1 LAPLAQRRA
10 LHCGRFLPNTPYRFS
25 REKPAVN
32 ISTFVAAAAHDMKN
46 SVSVI
51 AAYLEDALAQL
62 GEPGLAQPSQAAMST
77 YQALYETQRVNGNLV
92 QLMAIFKLQEG
103 MYPFQPAEVALDEFS
118 VEVMDRVR
126 QLARL
131 KGLELSGTQEV
142 EQPTWF
148 FDHDLI
154 NSVVV
159 QSLFNAVRYARSK
172 VQLSLRLHEGQL
184 EIEVADDGPGFP
196 DFMLEQGFPSRQ
208 GIDVRTGSTG
218 LGLFFSRMAA
228 GLHQR
233 GEVQGSTRLSNG
245 GTLGGGR
252 FVITL
257 P

>member
-1 LAPLAQRRA
+1 M
-10 LHCGRFLPNTPYRFS
+10 
-25 REKPAVN
+25 N

-62 GEPGLAQPSQAAMST
+62 GQAGDAQPSPAAMST
-77 YQALYETQRVNGNLV
+77 CQALYETQRVNGNLV

-103 MYPFQPAEVALDEFS
+103 MYPFEPTEVMLDEFAD
-118 VEVMDRVR
+118 EVLDRVR

-131 KGLELSGTQEV
+131 KGLELTCVAEEGL
-142 EQPTWF
+142 PGWF
-148 FDHDLI
+148 FDHDLVA
-154 NSVVV
+154 SVVV
-159 QSLFNAVRYARSK
+159 QCMFNSIRYARRK
-172 VQLSLRLHEGQL
+172 LRLSLQVREGQL

-208 GIDVRTGSTG
+208 GIDLRTGSTG

-228 GLHQR
+228 GLHKR
-233 GEVQGSTRLSNG
+233 GDRTGSTRLSNG
-245 GTLGGGR
+245 GPLGGGR
-252 FVITL
+252 FVIAL

>member
-1 LAPLAQRRA
+1 
-10 LHCGRFLPNTPYRFS
+10 
-25 REKPAVN
+25 
-32 ISTFVAAAAHDMKN
+32 MKN

-51 AAYLEDALAQL
+51 AAYLEDALVQL
-62 GEPGLAQPSQAAMST
+62 AESGGVQPSQAALST

-103 MYPFQPAEVALDEFS
+103 MYPFAPTEVALDEFAD
-118 VEVMDRVR
+118 EVTDRVR
-126 QLARL
+126 QLAKL
-131 KGLELSGTQEV
+131 KGLELGTEL
-142 EQPTWF
+142 EDDLPTWF
-148 FDHDLI
+148 FDRDLI

-159 QSLFNAVRYARSK
+159 QALFNAVRYARAR
-172 VQLSLRLHEGQL
+172 VQLSVRVVDGML
-184 EIEVADDGPGFP
+184 EIEVSDDGPGFP

-245 GTLGGGR
+245 GTPGGGR

>member
-1 LAPLAQRRA
+1 M
-10 LHCGRFLPNTPYRFS
+10 
-25 REKPAVN
+25 N

-51 AAYLEDALAQL
+51 AAYLEDALARMSEA
-62 GEPGLAQPSQAAMST
+62 GGAQPSQAALST

-103 MYPFQPAEVALDEFS
+103 MYPFEPQEVALDEFAD
-118 VEVMDRVR
+118 EVLERVR

-131 KGLELSGTQEV
+131 KGLEVSCDQEV
-142 EQPTWF
+142 GLTSWF

-154 NSVVV
+154 TSVVV
-159 QSLFNAVRYARSK
+159 QSLFNSVRYARAK
-172 VQLSLRLHEGQL
+172 VQLSLRAREGRL
-184 EIEVADDGPGFP
+184 EMEIADDGPGFP

-228 GLHQR
+228 GLHER
-233 GEVQGSTRLSNG
+233 GGVRGGTSLSNG
-245 GTLGGGR
+245 GALGGGR
-252 FVITL
+252 FLITL

>member
-1 LAPLAQRRA
+1 L
-10 LHCGRFLPNTPYRFS
+10 
-25 REKPAVN
+25 N

-62 GEPGLAQPSQAAMST
+62 ADAGGAPPSPAALST

-103 MYPFQPAEVALDEFS
+103 MYPFQPTEVALDEFAD
-118 VEVMDRVR
+118 EVLDRVR
-126 QLARL
+126 QLALL
-131 KGLELSGTQEV
+131 KGLALRCEAEDGL
-142 EQPTWF
+142 PAWF
-148 FDHDLI
+148 FDHDLVT
-154 NSVVV
+154 SVVV
-159 QSLFNAVRYARSK
+159 QSLFNAVRYAASR
-172 VQLSLRLHEGQL
+172 VQLSVRVRDGQL
-184 EIEVADDGPGFP
+184 EIEVSDDGPGFP

-233 GEVQGSTRLSNG
+233 GELHGATRLSNG
-245 GTLGGGR
+245 GALGGGR
-252 FVITL
+252 FVIVL

>member
-1 LAPLAQRRA
+1 
-10 LHCGRFLPNTPYRFS
+10 
-25 REKPAVN
+25 
-32 ISTFVAAAAHDMKN
+32 MKN

-62 GEPGLAQPSQAAMST
+62 AESDVVQPSQAAMST

-103 MYPFQPAEVALDEFS
+103 MYPFQPIEVLLDEFAD
-118 VEVMDRVR
+118 EVLDRVR
-126 QLARL
+126 QLAKL
-131 KGLELSGTQEV
+131 KGLEVLCVAEEGM
-142 EQPTWF
+142 PGWF

-154 NSVVV
+154 TSVVV
-159 QSLFNAVRYARSK
+159 QAMFNSVRYARTK
-172 VQLSLRLHEGQL
+172 VQLSLHIRDGQL

-196 DFMLEQGFPSRQ
+196 DFMLEQGFPSKQ

-233 GEVQGSTRLSNG
+233 GEVTGSTRLSNG
-245 GTLGGGR
+245 GTLGGGS
-252 FVITL
+252 FVIAL

>member
-1 LAPLAQRRA
+1 M
-10 LHCGRFLPNTPYRFS
+10 
-25 REKPAVN
+25 N

-62 GEPGLAQPSQAAMST
+62 AEAGDAQPSQAALST

-103 MYPFQPAEVALDEFS
+103 MYPFEPTEVALDEFAD
-118 VEVMDRVR
+118 EVTDRVR

-131 KGLELSGTQEV
+131 KGLELVCDQENGL
-142 EQPTWF
+142 PTWF
-148 FDHDLI
+148 FDRDLI

-159 QSLFNAVRYARSK
+159 QSLFNAVRYARAK
-172 VQLSLRLHEGQL
+172 VGLSLRVRDGQL

-196 DFMLEQGFPSRQ
+196 DFMMEQGFPSRQ

-228 GLHQR
+228 GLHER
-233 GEVQGSTRLSNG
+233 GGVRGSTSLSNG

-252 FVITL
+252 FVIAL